1 MSRNLND
8 YFYDIIKTMAF
19 REKVITVGVVIP
31 SIKRW
36 QVEDSLEELA
46 LLADTA
52 GAEVTCSTI
61 QERDSYNPA
70 YLIGKGKVKDVERL
84 CREKKANL
92 VIFDADLTPAQ
103 VKNLEDA
110 FGVKVLDRTE
120 LILDIF
126 AQRAKT
132 KEGKLQVELAQLRY
146 LLPKLV
152 GKGLSLSR
160 LGGGIGTRGPGEMK
174 LEIDR
179 RRIREKIKRIE
190 EALKKVGRTRD
201 LHRKS
206 RSGTPTV
213 ALVGYTNAGKST
225 LFNTLTKAQAKI
237 DDKLFVTLD
246 PLIRKIHLPREGDV
260 FLSDTVGF
268 IRKLPHHLV
277 AAFRATLEEVREAD
291 LLLHVIDA
299 SSRNMEEQIE
309 AVDSVLKELEV
320 PHIPVIF
327 AYNKIDRLEDPN
339 SFRKTFWNRRDG
351 VAISALKG
359 EGITELL
366 EKIEENLYID
376 KKDMALQIKS
386 RTASLT

>member
-1 MSRNLND
+1 
-8 YFYDIIKTMAF
+8 MAF
-19 REKVITVGVVIP
+19 REKAITVGVALP
-31 SIKRW
+31 RTKKW
-36 QVEDSLEELA
+36 QVEDSLEELT

-52 GAEVTCSTI
+52 GAEVALSI
-61 QERDSYNPA
+61 VQERDSYNSA
-70 YLIGKGKVKDVERL
+70 FLIGKGKVKDVERH

-92 VIFDADLTPAQ
+92 VIFDDDLTPAQ
-103 VKNLEDA
+103 VRNLEDA
-110 FGVKVLDRTE
+110 LGVKVIDRTE

-126 AQRAKT
+126 AQRAET
-132 KEGKLQVELAQLRY
+132 REGKLQVELAQLRY

-152 GKGLSLSR
+152 GKGLTLSR

-190 EALKKVGRTRD
+190 EALKKVERTRD

-206 RSGTPTV
+206 RMGIPTI

-225 LFNTLTKAQAKI
+225 LFNSLTRAHTKI

-246 PLIRKIHLPREGDV
+246 PLIRKIRLPGDREA

-291 LLLHVIDA
+291 LLLHVVDA
-299 SSRNMEEQIE
+299 SNRNMEEQIE
-309 AVDSVLKELEV
+309 AVGTVLKELDV
-320 PHIPVIF
+320 PLLPLIYV
-327 AYNKIDRLEDPN
+327 YNKIDRLEDYDPLRK
-339 SFRKTFWNRRDG
+339 SFLNKSDSA
-351 VAISALKG
+351 AISALKG
-359 EGITELL
+359 IGIGDLL
-366 EKIEENLYID
+366 EKIAETLYPSM
-376 KKDMALQIKS
+376 KDVALS
-386 RTASLT
+386 VRVTTASVT

>member
-1 MSRNLND
+1 MV
-8 YFYDIIKTMAF
+8 F
-19 REKVITVGVVIP
+19 REKAITVGVILP
-31 SIKRW
+31 KTKKW
-36 QVEDSLEELA
+36 QVEDSLEELT

-52 GAEVTCSTI
+52 GAEVACSII
-61 QERDSYNPA
+61 QERDSYDPA
-70 YLIGKGKVKDVERL
+70 YLIGRGKVKELSGL
-84 CREKKANL
+84 CREKEANL
-92 VIFDADLTPAQ
+92 IIFDDDLTPAQ
-103 VKNLEDA
+103 VRNLEEA
-110 FGVKVLDRTE
+110 IGVKVLDRTE

-152 GKGLSLSR
+152 GKGLILSR

-190 EALKKVGRTRD
+190 KALEKVGKTRD

-206 RSGTPTV
+206 RIGIPTL

-225 LFNTLTKAQAKI
+225 LFNALTKAHAKI

-246 PLIRKIHLPREGDV
+246 PLIRKIRLPRGGEA

-299 SSRNMEEQIE
+299 SINNMEEQIE
-309 AVDSVLKELEV
+309 SVNTVLKELEV
-320 PHIPVIF
+320 LHLPVIYV
-327 AYNKIDRLEDPN
+327 YNKIDRLEDPE
-339 SFRKTFWNRRDG
+339 SFRKIFLNKPEG
-351 VAISALKG
+351 VAISALYG
-359 EGITELL
+359 EGISDLL
-366 EKIEENLYID
+366 EKIEETPFIQ
-376 KKDMALQIKS
+376 KKIMALATQ
-386 RTASLT
+386 T

>member
-1 MSRNLND
+1 
-8 YFYDIIKTMAF
+8 MAF
-19 REKVITVGVVIP
+19 REKAIIIGVVVP
-31 SIKRW
+31 KIKKW
-36 QVEDSLEELA
+36 QVEESLEELT

-52 GAEVTCSTI
+52 GVEVAHTTI

-70 YLIGKGKVKDVERL
+70 YLIGKGKVRDIERL
-84 CREKKANL
+84 CKGKEANL
-92 VIFDADLTPAQ
+92 VIFDDDLTPAQ
-103 VKNLEDA
+103 VRNLEDA
-110 FGVKVLDRTE
+110 LGVKVLDRTE

-190 EALKKVGRTRD
+190 EALKKVSRTRS
-201 LHRKS
+201 LHRQS

-225 LFNTLTKAQAKI
+225 LFNTLTRARATVN
-237 DDKLFVTLD
+237 DKLFVTLD
-246 PLIRKIHLPREGDV
+246 PLIRKIRLPGGGEA

-299 SSRNMEEQIE
+299 SNINMNEQIR

-320 PHIPVIF
+320 LHIPLIYV
-327 AYNKIDRLEDPN
+327 YNKIDRLDDPD
-339 SFRKTFWNRRDG
+339 SFRKTLWNRSDS
-351 VAISALKG
+351 VAISALCRV
-359 EGITELL
+359 GIGDLL
-366 EKIEENLYID
+366 EKIEENLTIYSPHPI
-376 KKDMALQIKS
+376 L
-386 RTASLT
+386 SLSGRG